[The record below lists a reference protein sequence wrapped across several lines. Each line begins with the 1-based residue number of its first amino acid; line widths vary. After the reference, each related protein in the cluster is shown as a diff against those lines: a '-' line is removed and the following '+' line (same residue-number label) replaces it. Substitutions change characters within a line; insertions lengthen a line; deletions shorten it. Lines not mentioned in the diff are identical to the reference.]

1 MVSVATVVRW
11 AESTMLASTV
21 PKKSFARSA
30 AVRVGTPDTVAQVPA
45 SFLVAGPYRL
55 REPVALTAGLAGGV
69 VLGDEPGPLG
79 DKPGLLGVE
88 PGPLGVTLGLFDADG
103 SSLAEA
109 VGLGVADCGWGI
121 AVGGGSSAGG
131 VLAHPAATTASAAA
145 IVTEIRP
152 QLRPQ
157 RG

>member
-1 MVSVATVVRW
+1 M
-11 AESTMLASTV
+11 
-21 PKKSFARSA
+21 
-30 AVRVGTPDTVAQVPA
+30 
-45 SFLVAGPYRL
+45 
-55 REPVALTAGLAGGV
+55 
-69 VLGDEPGPLG
+69 LGDEPGPLG
-79 DKPGLLGVE
+79 DKPGPLGVE